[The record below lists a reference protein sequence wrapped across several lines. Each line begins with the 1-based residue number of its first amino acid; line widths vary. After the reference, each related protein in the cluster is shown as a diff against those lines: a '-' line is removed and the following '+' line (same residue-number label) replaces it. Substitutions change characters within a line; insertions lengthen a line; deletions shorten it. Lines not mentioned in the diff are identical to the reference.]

1 MGTKLDQRR
10 EPCLSSVGE
19 RMPQPTVLPFRPRAR
34 SLERLD
40 AEIVKAE
47 TERGRWALQAESLR
61 ARGLDNR
68 AVLGMAQIAVARL
81 ARLNRS
87 RTVLLE
93 GDAGRDDEPEAE

>member
-1 MGTKLDQRR
+1 
-10 EPCLSSVGE
+10 
-19 RMPQPTVLPFRPRAR
+19 MPQPTVLPSQPRVR

-47 TERGRWALQAESLR
+47 TARGWWVLQADSLG

-87 RTVLLE
+87 RAVLLE
-93 GDAGRDDEPEAE
+93 GDAGRDEPEAE

>member
-1 MGTKLDQRR
+1 MA
-10 EPCLSSVGE
+10 
-19 RMPQPTVLPFRPRAR
+19 QPKPVLPSQPRVR

-47 TERGRWALQAESLR
+47 TDRGRWVIRAESLR

-87 RTVLLE
+87 RAVLLE
-93 GDAGRDDEPEAE
+93 GDAGRDEPEPEAE

>member
-1 MGTKLDQRR
+1 MPRPKPVL
-10 EPCLSSVGE
+10 P
-19 RMPQPTVLPFRPRAR
+19 PQPRLR

-40 AEIVKAE
+40 AEIIE
-47 TERGRWALQAESLR
+47 TETDRTRWEVRAESLR

-87 RTVLLE
+87 RAVLLE
-93 GDAGRDDEPEAE
+93 GDAGRDDEPEAN

>member
-1 MGTKLDQRR
+1 M
-10 EPCLSSVGE
+10 SSAGE
-19 RMPQPTVLPFRPRAR
+19 RMPQPTVLPSQPRPR

-47 TERGRWALQAESLR
+47 TERGRWALHAESLR

>member
-1 MGTKLDQRR
+1 
-10 EPCLSSVGE
+10 
-19 RMPQPTVLPFRPRAR
+19 MPQPTVLPSQPRLR

-68 AVLGMAQIAVARL
+68 ASLGMAQIAVARL
-81 ARLNRS
+81 ARLDRS

-93 GDAGRDDEPEAE
+93 GDAGRDEPEPEAE